1 MVATPILSNKVTF
14 TIGGTQPGCIRSI
27 TPPSMSAESIDVT
40 CHNATTNIRKFMA
53 GLVDLG
59 SMSATIVYDQEDVS
73 TLYGYLKAG
82 SSQTVIITIPTTPA
96 ETITF
101 SGFLTALSIEAS
113 NGSDITASMT
123 IKLDGNQEITWETAE

>member
-59 SMSATIVYDQEDVS
+59 SMSATVVYDQEDVS
-73 TLYGYLKAG
+73 ALYGYLKAG

-101 SGFLTALSIEAS
+101 SGILTALSIEAS